1 MAKKTKI
8 TATNIIKAMG
18 LEDEKK
24 IILACGT
31 NEDTVEISVKP
42 RLSLPERANMIQDI
56 LSMVFITSPDGAVVY
71 HPEFKKFAFEYEIV
85 NYFTD
90 ISLPVNSDKVCEFLE
105 RTGIAS
111 RIANTVRDGYVSE
124 IIAEAN
130 EMIEYRKQELLKR
143 SKLDQVL
150 DGLVDVL
157 GAAQSKAE
165 NLDLGQIIAYVQENA
180 PELKEKLDTIL
191 RGELDAIA
199 EDA

>member
-1 MAKKTKI
+1 MAKKAKI
-8 TATNIIKAMG
+8 TAANIIKAMG

-24 IILACGT
+24 IILACEM

-56 LSMVFITSPDGAVVY
+56 LSMAFITSPDGAVVY

-90 ISLPVNSDKVCEFLE
+90 ISLPVNSDKAWEFLE

-111 RIANTVRDGYVSE
+111 RIANTVRDGYVGE

-150 DGLVDVL
+150 DRLVDVL
-157 GAAQSKAE
+157 GAAQSKIE
-165 NLDLGQIIAYVQENA
+165 NLDLGQIIAYAQEYA
-180 PELKEKLDTIL
+180 PELKEKLDALL
-191 RGELDAIA
+191 RSEIA
-199 EDA
+199 EAPAN

>member
-1 MAKKTKI
+1 MAKKAKI
-8 TATNIIKAMG
+8 TAANIIKAMA

-24 IILACGT
+24 IILACGM

-90 ISLPVNSDKVCEFLE
+90 ISLPVNSDKAWEFLD
-105 RTGIAS
+105 RTGIAN
-111 RIANTVRDGYVSE
+111 RIANTVRDGYIVE

-157 GAAQSKAE
+157 SAAQSKTE
-165 NLDLGQIIAYVQENA
+165 NLDLGQIIAYAQENA
-180 PELKEKLDTIL
+180 PELKEKLDALL
-191 RGELDAIA
+191 RSEIA
-199 EDA
+199 AAPAD

>member
-1 MAKKTKI
+1 MAKKAKI
-8 TATNIIKAMG
+8 TAANIMNAMG

-24 IILACGT
+24 TVLACGM
-31 NEDTVEISVKP
+31 NEDTVEISVKS

-90 ISLPVNSDKVCEFLE
+90 ISLTVNSDKAWEFLE
-105 RTGIAS
+105 RTGIAV
-111 RIANTVRDGYVSE
+111 RIANTVRDGYIAE

-143 SKLDQVL
+143 SKLDQVF

-157 GAAQSKAE
+157 SAAQSKTE
-165 NLDLGQIIAYVQENA
+165 NLDLGQIIAYAQENA
-180 PELKEKLDTIL
+180 PELKEKLDAFL
-191 RGELDAIA
+191 RSEIA
-199 EDA
+199 AAPAD

>member
-1 MAKKTKI
+1 MAKKAKI
-8 TATNIIKAMG
+8 TAANIIKAMG

-24 IILACGT
+24 IILACGM

-56 LSMVFITSPDGAVVY
+56 LSMVFITSPDSAVVY

-90 ISLPVNSDKVCEFLE
+90 ISLPVNSDKAWEFLE

-111 RIANTVRDGYVSE
+111 RIANTVRDGYVGE

-157 GAAQSKAE
+157 GAAQSKTE
-165 NLDLGQIIAYVQENA
+165 NLDLGQIIAYAQENA
-180 PELKEKLDTIL
+180 PELKEKLDALL
-191 RGELDAIA
+191 RSEIA
-199 EDA
+199 EAPAD

>member
-1 MAKKTKI
+1 MAKKAKI
-8 TATNIIKAMG
+8 TAANIIKAMG

-24 IILACGT
+24 IILACGM

-56 LSMVFITSPDGAVVY
+56 LSMVFITSPDGVVVY

-90 ISLPVNSDKVCEFLE
+90 ISLPVNSDKAWEFLE

-111 RIANTVRDGYVSE
+111 RIANTVRDGYVGE

-157 GAAQSKAE
+157 GATQSKTE
-165 NLDLGQIIAYVQENA
+165 NLDLGQIIAYVRENA
-180 PELKEKLDTIL
+180 PELKEKLDALL
-191 RGELDAIA
+191 RSEIA
-199 EDA
+199 EAPAD

>member
-1 MAKKTKI
+1 MAKKAKI
-8 TATNIIKAMG
+8 TAANIIKAMG
-18 LEDEKK
+18 LEDERK
-24 IILACGT
+24 IILACGM

-90 ISLPVNSDKVCEFLE
+90 ISLPVNSDKAWEFLE

-111 RIANTVRDGYVSE
+111 RIANTVRDGYVGE

-130 EMIEYRKQELLKR
+130 EMINYRKQELLKR

-157 GAAQSKAE
+157 SAAQSKTE
-165 NLDLGQIIAYVQENA
+165 NLDLGQIIAYAQENA
-180 PELKEKLDTIL
+180 PELKEKLDALL
-191 RGELDAIA
+191 RSEIA
-199 EDA
+199 EAPAD

>member
-1 MAKKTKI
+1 MAKKAKI
-8 TATNIIKAMG
+8 TAANIIKAMK
-18 LEDEKK
+18 LEEEKR
-24 IILACGT
+24 IILACGAS
-31 NEDTVEISVKP
+31 EDTVEISVKP

-56 LSMVFITSPDGAVVY
+56 LSMVFITSPDDVLVY

-90 ISLPVNSDKVCEFLE
+90 ISLPVNSDKAWEFLE

-111 RIANTVRDGYVSE
+111 RIANAVRDGYVGE

-157 GAAQSKAE
+157 GAAQNKTE

-180 PELKEKLDTIL
+180 PELKEKLDALL
-191 RGELDAIA
+191 RSDIA
-199 EDA
+199 EASAD

>member
-1 MAKKTKI
+1 MAKKAKI
-8 TATNIIKAMG
+8 TAANIIKAMG
-18 LEDEKK
+18 LGAEKT
-24 IILACGT
+24 IVLACGMT
-31 NEDTVEISVKP
+31 EDTIEITVKP

-56 LSMVFITSPDGAVVY
+56 LSMAFITAPDGTVVY

-90 ISLPVNSDKVCEFLE
+90 ISLPVNSDKAWEFLE

-111 RIANTVRDGYVSE
+111 RIANAVRDNYIGE

-150 DGLVDVL
+150 DGLTDVL
-157 GAAQSKAE
+157 GAVQNNTE
-165 NLDLGQIIAYVQENA
+165 NLDLSQIIAYAQENV
-180 PELKEKLDTIL
+180 PELKDKLDALL
-191 RGELDAIA
+191 RSEVA
-199 EDA
+199 EASAD

>member
-1 MAKKTKI
+1 MAKKAKI
-8 TATNIIKAMG
+8 TAANIIKAMG

-24 IILACGT
+24 IILACGM

-71 HPEFKKFAFEYEIV
+71 HPEFKKFALEYEIV

-90 ISLPVNSDKVCEFLE
+90 ISLPVNSDKAWEFLE

-111 RIANTVRDGYVSE
+111 RIAANTYVGE

-157 GAAQSKAE
+157 GAAQSKTE
-165 NLDLGQIIAYVQENA
+165 NLDLGQIIAYAQENA
-180 PELKEKLDTIL
+180 PELKEKLDALL
-191 RGELDAIA
+191 RSEIA
-199 EDA
+199 EAPAD

>member
-1 MAKKTKI
+1 MAKKAKI
-8 TATNIIKAMG
+8 TAANIIKAMG

-24 IILACGT
+24 IILACGM

-90 ISLPVNSDKVCEFLE
+90 ISLSVNSDKAWEFLE

-111 RIANTVRDGYVSE
+111 RIANTVRDGYVGE

-157 GAAQSKAE
+157 GAAQSKTE
-165 NLDLGQIIAYVQENA
+165 NLDLGQIIAYAQENA
-180 PELKEKLDTIL
+180 PELKEKLDALL
-191 RGELDAIA
+191 RSEIA
-199 EDA
+199 EAPAD

>member
-1 MAKKTKI
+1 MAKKAKI
-8 TATNIIKAMG
+8 TAANIIKAMG

-24 IILACGT
+24 IILACGM

-90 ISLPVNSDKVCEFLE
+90 ISLPVNSDKAWEFLE
-105 RTGIAS
+105 RTDIAS
-111 RIANTVRDGYVSE
+111 RIANTVRDGCVGE

-143 SKLDQVL
+143 SKLDQVF
-150 DGLVDVL
+150 DGLADVL
-157 GAAQSKAE
+157 GAAQSKTE
-165 NLDLGQIIAYVQENA
+165 NLDLGQIIAYAQENA
-180 PELKEKLDTIL
+180 PELKEKLDALL
-191 RGELDAIA
+191 RSEIA
-199 EDA
+199 EAPAD

>member
-1 MAKKTKI
+1 MAKKAKI
-8 TATNIIKAMG
+8 TAANIIKAMG

-24 IILACGT
+24 IILACGM

-90 ISLPVNSDKVCEFLE
+90 ISLPVNSDKAWEFLE

-111 RIANTVRDGYVSE
+111 RIAANTYVGE

-157 GAAQSKAE
+157 GAAQSKTE
-165 NLDLGQIIAYVQENA
+165 NLDLGQIIAYAQENA
-180 PELKEKLDTIL
+180 PELKEKLDALL
-191 RGELDAIA
+191 RSEIA
-199 EDA
+199 EAPAD

>member
-1 MAKKTKI
+1 MAKKAKI
-8 TATNIIKAMG
+8 TAANIIKAMK
-18 LEDEKK
+18 LEEEKR
-24 IILACGT
+24 IILACGA

-56 LSMVFITSPDGAVVY
+56 LSMVFITSPDGVLVY

-90 ISLPVNSDKVCEFLE
+90 ISLPVNSDKAWEFLE

-111 RIANTVRDGYVSE
+111 RIANTVRDGYVGE

-157 GAAQSKAE
+157 GAAQNKTE
-165 NLDLGQIIAYVQENA
+165 NLDLGQIIAYAQENA
-180 PELKEKLDTIL
+180 PELKEKLDALL
-191 RGELDAIA
+191 RSDIA
-199 EDA
+199 EASAD

>member
-1 MAKKTKI
+1 MAKKAKI
-8 TATNIIKAMG
+8 TAANIIKAMG

-24 IILACGT
+24 IILACGM
-31 NEDTVEISVKP
+31 NEDTVELSVKP

-56 LSMVFITSPDGAVVY
+56 ISMVFITSPDGAVVY

-90 ISLPVNSDKVCEFLE
+90 ISLPVNSDKAWEFLE

-111 RIANTVRDGYVSE
+111 RIANTVRDGYVGE

-157 GAAQSKAE
+157 GAAQSKTE
-165 NLDLGQIIAYVQENA
+165 NLDLGQIIAYAQENA
-180 PELKEKLDTIL
+180 PELKEKLDALL
-191 RGELDAIA
+191 RSEIA
-199 EDA
+199 EAPAD

>member
-1 MAKKTKI
+1 MAKKAKI
-8 TATNIIKAMG
+8 TAANIIKAMG

-24 IILACGT
+24 IILACGM
-31 NEDTVEISVKP
+31 NEDTGEISVKP

-90 ISLPVNSDKVCEFLE
+90 ISLPVNSDKAWEFLE

-111 RIANTVRDGYVSE
+111 RIANTVRDGYVGE

-157 GAAQSKAE
+157 SAAQSKTE
-165 NLDLGQIIAYVQENA
+165 NLDLGQIIAYAQESA
-180 PELKEKLDTIL
+180 PELKEKLDALL
-191 RGELDAIA
+191 RSEIA
-199 EDA
+199 AAPAD

>member
-1 MAKKTKI
+1 MAKKAKI
-8 TATNIIKAMG
+8 TAANIMKAMC

-24 IILACGT
+24 TVLACGM

-56 LSMVFITSPDGAVVY
+56 LSMVFITSTDGAVIY
-71 HPEFKKFAFEYEIV
+71 HPEFKRFAFEYEIV

-90 ISLPVNSDKVCEFLE
+90 ISLPVNSDKAWEFLD
-105 RTGIAS
+105 RTGIAN
-111 RIANTVRDGYVSE
+111 RIANTVRDGYIIE
-124 IIAEAN
+124 IITEAN

-157 GAAQSKAE
+157 GAAQSKTE
-165 NLDLGQIIAYVQENA
+165 NLDLGQIIAYAQENA
-180 PELKEKLDTIL
+180 PELKEKLDALL
-191 RGELDAIA
+191 RSEIA
-199 EDA
+199 EAPAD

>member
-1 MAKKTKI
+1 MAKKAKN
-8 TATNIIKAMG
+8 TAANIIKVMG
-18 LEDEKK
+18 LEDEKE
-24 IILACGT
+24 IILACGM

-56 LSMVFITSPDGAVVY
+56 LSMVFITSSDGAVVY

-90 ISLPVNSDKVCEFLE
+90 ISLPVNSDKAWEFLE

-111 RIANTVRDGYVSE
+111 RIANTVRDGYVGE

-150 DGLVDVL
+150 DGRVDGL
-157 GAAQSKAE
+157 GAAQSKTE
-165 NLDLGQIIAYVQENA
+165 NLDLGQIIAYAQENA
-180 PELKEKLDTIL
+180 PELKEKLDALL
-191 RGELDAIA
+191 RSEIA
-199 EDA
+199 EAPAD

>member
-1 MAKKTKI
+1 MAKKAKI
-8 TATNIIKAMG
+8 TAANIIKAMK
-18 LEDEKK
+18 LEEEKK
-24 IILACGT
+24 IILACGA
-31 NEDTVEISVKP
+31 NEDAVEISVKP

-56 LSMVFITSPDGAVVY
+56 LSMVFITSPDGVLVY

-90 ISLPVNSDKVCEFLE
+90 ISLPVNSDKAWEFLE

-111 RIANTVRDGYVSE
+111 RIANTVRDGYVGE

-130 EMIEYRKQELLKR
+130 EMIEYRKQEFLKR

-157 GAAQSKAE
+157 GAAQNKTE
-165 NLDLGQIIAYVQENA
+165 NLDLGQIIAYAQENA
-180 PELKEKLDTIL
+180 PELKEKLDALL
-191 RGELDAIA
+191 RSDIA
-199 EDA
+199 ETSAD

>member
-1 MAKKTKI
+1 MAKKAKI
-8 TATNIIKAMG
+8 TAANIIKAMG

-24 IILACGT
+24 IILACGM

-90 ISLPVNSDKVCEFLE
+90 ISLPVNSDKAWEFLE

-111 RIANTVRDGYVSE
+111 RIANTVRDGYVGE

-157 GAAQSKAE
+157 GAAQSKTE
-165 NLDLGQIIAYVQENA
+165 NLDLGQIIAYAQENV
-180 PELKEKLDTIL
+180 PELKEKLDALL
-191 RGELDAIA
+191 RSEIA
-199 EDA
+199 EAPAD